1 MTSKKFLRLGK
12 LFIAVAVEMQSL
24 SDEGRRFLAAR
35 RLEPVVKLVQI
46 LAVVQVVVQHIVQ
59 KRQVFVD
66 GAGRRLPAVVV
77 LMAGKLALLMLVAVR
92 MGMSVE
98 VLVLMAVR
106 ICAMLMFVFVFMD
119 MIVHMFVAVISA
131 AAFLVLV
138 AVVSAAAFLM
148 LVAVVSAAAF
158 LVLVAVIS
166 AAAFLVFV
174 CVIRHMKNPFR
185 IVIES
190 SLFQGIAKYNLICV
204 LRILRV
210 L

>member
-66 GAGRRLPAVVV
+66 GAGSLLCAVAV
-77 LMAGKLALLMLVAVR
+77 LMAGKLGLLMRVAVC
-92 MGMSVE
+92 MVVPVE
-98 VLVLMAVR
+98 VLVLVTVR
-106 ICAMLMFVFVFMD
+106 VAFVLVFVFVFMNV
-119 MIVHMFVAVISA
+119 IVRVLVAVVSA

-148 LVAVVSAAAF
+148 LVAVV
-158 LVLVAVIS
+158 S